1 MLDLFEETLH
11 REGMKMDSGIPEA
24 DAKQQACEE
33 MHRCEIR
40 WVIREYFPDG
50 KAAADYFQTVEKHRG
65 AGPAKRLRDDCREA
79 WAKHRAK
86 VDADKVQS

>member
-1 MLDLFEETLH
+1 MKHISEYLEEL
-11 REGMKMDSGIPEA
+11 
-24 DAKQQACEE
+24 DAKQQAREE

-50 KAAADYFQTVEKHRG
+50 KAASDYFQTVEKHRG

-86 VDADKVQS
+86 VDAEKVTK